1 MTKDVLVSV
10 RGAHIADGETNNLEV
25 ITAGSYYF
33 KNGKHYIIYDEILEG
48 EEGSIRN
55 TIKANADSV
64 DMIKGGDARAHMIFQ
79 ENRPNVSCYVTP
91 YGQMIVGVTTDRI
104 KINEG
109 PDHLKIQIDYTL
121 ELNYEQTSQSHIEI
135 DVKSKATAAALV
147 VSNNA
152 EQLNKDSG
160 ELIDGLY
167 AAGSI
172 LSAAVDGE
180 GVLSGNELTEAVV
193 FGSTAGTEAAVYVS
207 DNQ

>member
-135 DVKSKATAAALV
+135 DVKSKATAK
-147 VSNNA
+147 
-152 EQLNKDSG
+152 LNLKEYRNKEIKSMNQTSRKRAISYISG
-160 ELIDGLY
+160 ILRSIIY
-167 AAGSI
+167 FSWTWKI
-172 LSAAVDGE
+172 LS
-180 GVLSGNELTEAVV
+180 LLPLLYFS
-193 FGSTAGTEAAVYVS
+193 
-207 DNQ
+207 

>member
-109 PDHLKIQIDYTL
+109 RIVLRM
-121 ELNYEQTSQSHIEI
+121 
-135 DVKSKATAAALV
+135 
-147 VSNNA
+147 
-152 EQLNKDSG
+152 G
-160 ELIDGLY
+160 DGGSRRPGHGGQRGCQHGV
-167 AAGSI
+167 AAG
-172 LSAAVDGE
+172 E
-180 GVLSGNELTEAVV
+180 GG
-193 FGSTAGTEAAVYVS
+193 
-207 DNQ
+207 

>member
-10 RGAHIADGETNNLEV
+10 RVPILRTGRR
-25 ITAGSYYF
+25 ITWRLSRQAAIIS

-135 DVKSKATAAALV
+135 DVKSKATAKL
-147 VSNNA
+147 NLK
-152 EQLNKDSG
+152 EQ
-160 ELIDGLY
+160 
-167 AAGSI
+167 
-172 LSAAVDGE
+172 
-180 GVLSGNELTEAVV
+180 
-193 FGSTAGTEAAVYVS
+193 
-207 DNQ
+207 

>member
-135 DVKSKATAAALV
+135 DVKSKATAK
-147 VSNNA
+147 
-152 EQLNKDSG
+152 LNIKEDRNKEIKSMNQKSRKRAISYISG
-160 ELIDGLY
+160 ILRSIIYFSWTWKLLSLLPLLY
-167 AAGSI
+167 FS
-172 LSAAVDGE
+172 
-180 GVLSGNELTEAVV
+180 
-193 FGSTAGTEAAVYVS
+193 
-207 DNQ
+207 

>member
-64 DMIKGGDARAHMIFQ
+64 DMIKG
-79 ENRPNVSCYVTP
+79 
-91 YGQMIVGVTTDRI
+91 VTTDRI

-109 PDHLKIQIDYTL
+109 PDHLNIQIDYTL

-135 DVKSKATAAALV
+135 DVKSKATAKL
-147 VSNNA
+147 NLK
-152 EQLNKDSG
+152 EQ
-160 ELIDGLY
+160 
-167 AAGSI
+167 
-172 LSAAVDGE
+172 
-180 GVLSGNELTEAVV
+180 
-193 FGSTAGTEAAVYVS
+193 
-207 DNQ
+207 